1 MACPASIPSLAMRSL
16 AWLHRALHEF
26 ATPTVMAPCVVP
38 VLMDQRSSRPLSRLL
53 EAEGERPC

>member
-1 MACPASIPSLAMRSL
+1 MPRHASIPSLAMRSL
-16 AWLHRALHEF
+16 ACLRRALLDF

-38 VLMDQRSSRPLSRLL
+38 VVMVQRPLSRLL